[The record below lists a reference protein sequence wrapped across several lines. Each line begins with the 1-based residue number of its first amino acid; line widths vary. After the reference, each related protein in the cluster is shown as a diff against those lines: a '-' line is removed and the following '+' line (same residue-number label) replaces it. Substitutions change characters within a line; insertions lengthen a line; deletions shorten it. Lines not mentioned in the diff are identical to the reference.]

1 MNTPNNNGQNLDHNE
16 SEVSDSQII
25 HEHHDN
31 LKYTNQHKI
40 HDQEARDQNLDQ
52 ADQITELKS
61 KLDEEGDN
69 REENNSHYDLIY
81 DSS

>member
-1 MNTPNNNGQNLDHNE
+1 MNTPNNNGQNLDNNQ

-25 HEHHDN
+25 NGSDDN
-31 LKYTNQHKI
+31 LKYINHHKI
-40 HDQEARDQNLDQ
+40 HDQEARDQNLHQ
-52 ADQITELKS
+52 ADQIAELKS
-61 KLDEEGDN
+61 KLDEKGDN